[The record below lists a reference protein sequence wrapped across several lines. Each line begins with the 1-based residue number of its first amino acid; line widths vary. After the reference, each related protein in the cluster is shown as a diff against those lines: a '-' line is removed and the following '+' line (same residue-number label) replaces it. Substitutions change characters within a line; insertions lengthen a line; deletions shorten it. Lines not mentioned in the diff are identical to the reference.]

1 MAKKQKQPSEPAQHT
16 QPDCLELLKEFVK
29 EFERIPQRYCRFCK
43 AKTALGIDVHK
54 PDCPLRRASSLIR
67 EKK

>member
-1 MAKKQKQPSEPAQHT
+1 MAKKQTPSDQAPQQL

-29 EFERIPQRYCRFCK
+29 EFERIPQRYCRFCR

-54 PDCPLRRASSLIR
+54 PDCPLRRALS
-67 EKK
+67 